1 MNAVTPSIFAEMRHA
16 MVISQLRPDG
26 VSDPRVIAAMETV
39 PREDYVPPDRRAT
52 AYADRLIPMSNGR
65 GINPPMVTGRLL
77 TEAQIVAG
85 ESVLI
90 IGAAS
95 GYTAAVT
102 ALLTDSV
109 SSIEAGAP
117 FQGHYDVIVIDGAVE
132 QLPDEIVSHLSSNG
146 RIVTGIVE
154 AGVTRLAIGRA
165 AGNGF
170 GLIAFMDAEMVILP
184 EFSRRPAFVF

>member
-1 MNAVTPSIFAEMRHA
+1 MTPLMFAEMRHA

-39 PREDYVPPDRRAT
+39 PREDFVPDDRRAT
-52 AYADRLIPMSNGR
+52 AYADRLIPVGEGR

-77 TEAQIVAG
+77 TEARIGAG
-85 ESVLI
+85 ERVLI

-109 SSIEAGAP
+109 SSVDAGAP
-117 FQGHYDVIVIDGAVE
+117 IEGTYDVIIIDGAVE
-132 QLPDEIVSHLSSNG
+132 QLPKYLPSHLTPQG
-146 RIVTGIVE
+146 RIATGIVE
-154 AGVTRLAIGRA
+154 SGVTRLAIGRA

-184 EFSRRPAFVF
+184 AFARPPAFVF